1 MGEIFNV
8 LFDTFHFATFTSL
21 TPFMKCKHLHEAKLS
36 YNKDMGKSVKRE
48 WTTAFVPKYFGA
60 TATFCLLLVVNFYL
74 TFICL
79 AVNVISYLMFRH
91 ALPIMTCSLKKKL
104 GTARGARYLF
114 FFYMYKKILEDS
126 SNAASISFAVN
137 TDARYFEI
145 VAKVP
150 NFFDG
155 AVFKSERPTNIFKYL
170 RG

>member
-1 MGEIFNV
+1 LFVVSRQFLSHIYLPSRQCHQ
-8 LFDTFHFATFTSL
+8 LFDVQARAADYDLFA
-21 TPFMKCKHLHEAKLS
+21 
-36 YNKDMGKSVKRE
+36 
-48 WTTAFVPKYFGA
+48 
-60 TATFCLLLVVNFYL
+60 
-74 TFICL
+74 
-79 AVNVISYLMFRH
+79 
-91 ALPIMTCSLKKKL
+91 KKKAWDCK
-104 GTARGARYLF
+104 GSTISI